1 MKNKNRAEP
10 WLTLYCLLAAAL
22 LIGLCSRSS
31 PLYPINDWNDT
42 NCFFTVGKAMFNGR
56 VVYRD
61 IYEQKGVLLYFLY
74 GLAWLVSHRSFF
86 GAYLL
91 ETLCFAVFLRTAA
104 ETARRLGV
112 LRGFA
117 LLLPCLAAVLCSS
130 FGFFLGGSA
139 EEIALPFLYPALH
152 VFLTSGEDGVPTPRR
167 ALLLGFLAG
176 CVLWIKYT
184 LLGLY
189 FGYALYLLVLL
200 TWRRDFKTLGQMV
213 GCFFAGIALAT
224 LPWVL
229 YFAVNGALGDWFE
242 VYFFAN
248 MKYYSFD
255 TLEEYSR
262 LSFLTREIGNAILW
276 NGRTSL
282 LIALGA
288 AAFLLSRRRWPRKLG
303 LLLIYACAT
312 LLPYIG
318 GSACDYY
325 AFAYAPMAA
334 PGALALAWL
343 LERGIERLPIK
354 GETLKTVGATLGC
367 FCLALLCGFLAW
379 RFSASIFTVYAVLA
393 VLVVAALAFLR
404 GPAWNATLRRVCAA
418 LLCLAVLA
426 GSGVFAWRHSINSF
440 FAAYA
445 FEDLWFSRF
454 AADIAASEDQSLLN
468 YGSLDSGLYTV
479 TGYVPQTRFFCTL
492 NLRMPEM
499 WEEIDGYLRE
509 GRTKFVVTPVQ
520 PPALLLENYEIVDSV
535 SGFSQ
540 FEERPC
546 DYYLL
551 QRKEP

>member
-1 MKNKNRAEP
+1 MTGKIKNKAEP
-10 WLTLYCLLAAAL
+10 WLTLCCLLAAGL

-200 TWRRDFKTLGQMV
+200 TLRRDFKTLGRMV

-229 YFAVNGALGDWFE
+229 YFAVNGALGDWFG
-242 VYFFAN
+242 VYFLAN
-248 MKYYSFD
+248 LKYYSFD

-343 LERGIERLPIK
+343 LERGLERL
-354 GETLKTVGATLGC
+354 
-367 FCLALLCGFLAW
+367 
-379 RFSASIFTVYAVLA
+379 
-393 VLVVAALAFLR
+393 
-404 GPAWNATLRRVCAA
+404 PAWNATLRRVCAA

-492 NLRMPEM
+492 NLKMPEM
-499 WEEIDGYLRE
+499 WEEIDGYIRDR
-509 GRTKFVVTPVQ
+509 RTKFVVTRGEPTELVL
-520 PPALLLENYEIVDSV
+520 AYYEIIDSAGGV
-535 SGFSQ
+535 NQ
-540 FEERPC
+540 FEDRSV

>member
-1 MKNKNRAEP
+1 M
-10 WLTLYCLLAAAL
+10 
-22 LIGLCSRSS
+22 
-31 PLYPINDWNDT
+31 
-42 NCFFTVGKAMFNGR
+42 
-56 VVYRD
+56 
-61 IYEQKGVLLYFLY
+61 
-74 GLAWLVSHRSFF
+74 
-86 GAYLL
+86 
-91 ETLCFAVFLRTAA
+91 
-104 ETARRLGV
+104 
-112 LRGFA
+112 
-117 LLLPCLAAVLCSS
+117 
-130 FGFFLGGSA
+130 
-139 EEIALPFLYPALH
+139 
-152 VFLTSGEDGVPTPRR
+152 PTPRR

-379 RFSASIFTVYAVLA
+379 RFSARIFTVYAVLA

>member
-10 WLTLYCLLAAAL
+10 WLTLYCVLAAAL

-130 FGFFLGGSA
+130 YSFFLGGSA

-184 LLGLY
+184 MLGLY

-200 TWRRDFKTLGQMV
+200 TLRRDFKTLGRMV

-224 LPWVL
+224 LPWLL

-262 LSFLTREIGNAILW
+262 SSFLIREISHAILW
-276 NGRTSL
+276 SGRTSL
-282 LIALGA
+282 LIAIGA
-288 AAFLLSRRRWPRKLG
+288 ASFLLSRRKWPIKLG

-325 AFAYAPMAA
+325 GFAYAPMAA
-334 PGALALAWL
+334 PGVLALAWL
-343 LERGIERLPIK
+343 LERGLARLPARN
-354 GETLKTVGATLGC
+354 TALRRVGATLL
-367 FCLALLCGFLAW
+367 CLALL
-379 RFSASIFTVYAVLA
+379 
-393 VLVVAALAFLR
+393 
-404 GPAWNATLRRVCAA
+404 
-418 LLCLAVLA
+418 A
-426 GSGVFAWRHSINSF
+426 GGGVFAWRHSINSF

-445 FEDLWFSRF
+445 LDELWFSRF
-454 AADIAASEDQSLLN
+454 TADIAASEDQSLLN

-492 NLRMPEM
+492 NLKMPEM

-540 FEERPC
+540 FEYLPC